1 MTDEQDSQDVEA
13 SEDVEETPAE
23 DENGE
28 KVDDTPV
35 PEEGDGE
42 KGLGSESGAL
52 GGEESPPHNPDPA
65 TKGATKG
72 TEGAL

>member
-1 MTDEQDSQDVEA
+1 MSQKQPDEDLNESTEGDEA
-13 SEDVEETPAE
+13 SEGG
-23 DENGE
+23 GE
-28 KVDDTPV
+28 QRSDDTPAD
-35 PEEGDGE
+35 EESGE

-52 GGEESPPHNPDPA
+52 GGEESAQNNPDPS

>member
-1 MTDEQDSQDVEA
+1 MRDETEGTTDEEREPDATETEAAETDSDDNAV
-13 SEDVEETPAE
+13 DEES
-23 DENGE
+23 
-28 KVDDTPV
+28 
-35 PEEGDGE
+35 GE

-52 GGEESPPHNPDPA
+52 GGEESPPNNPDPS

>member
-1 MTDEQDSQDVEA
+1 MRDETEGTTDEEREPEAAETDSDDNAV
-13 SEDVEETPAE
+13 DEES
-23 DENGE
+23 
-28 KVDDTPV
+28 
-35 PEEGDGE
+35 GE